1 MLSNIS
7 FTSILFNNIN
17 IEALK
22 MSEWLKKIKIRHAL
36 IAIIATSLLT
46 LSIAGTLLSNNAFT
60 KVSEQS
66 IESGLLPNQLA
77 KVAAQVRHQ
86 LSTPLVLSQSMSQ
99 NKFLIDWALA
109 GEPEEGQQQ
118 VIDFLAL
125 MQKENNALTVY
136 WVSNVSKNYITQEG
150 VIKTLDDQKDVW
162 FYNFL
167 AGDKPFE
174 IAFDEAEGNS
184 GLTAFVNYRVS
195 FEGRDLAVVGLGY
208 RVSQVSEDILSNKV
222 GEAGYVFVTDNA
234 GNVIVHPNLSSNESK
249 KLNQFDGFS
258 TVSSKL
264 LTSNSA
270 YVFDL
275 VTHKDIDYYVA
286 SIGLPEFNWKILA
299 MLPVDEPMSAVR
311 SALTQTAILNFIIA
325 IVFIL
330 LMIAVANRITR
341 PIVDIG
347 DRLLE
352 MAQHGGDLT
361 QKLDENQNNELG
373 LLAKGFN
380 AIIEKVRNI
389 MIDIKATENVM
400 ASSFELLNSMA
411 DEIDKNAKSQQLESD
426 SVATATT
433 EMNHSIQEVSNL
445 AGNTANKTEVTQTQ
459 VEEINQQVL
468 ETSKVMQQLDI
479 SNAAT
484 QEKIQALADQTQ
496 MISSVVETISSI
508 SEQTNLLALNAAIEA
523 ARAGEQGRGFAVV
536 ADEVRSLAGRT
547 KNSTGEIN
555 EVIEKLQKQAQE
567 TVLAMTE
574 NGQLAKEGLEKTN
587 VATSALNE
595 VVAEISEIANMNTSV
610 ATATN
615 EQSNVIGELNVNITR
630 IADMS
635 TRVAD
640 LSQETKSVLSELDE
654 QKIRL
659 EQLVAQFKTS

>member
-1 MLSNIS
+1 
-7 FTSILFNNIN
+7 
-17 IEALK
+17 
-22 MSEWLKKIKIRHAL
+22 MSEWLNKIKIRHAL
-36 IAIIATSLLT
+36 IAIIAISLLT

-109 GEPEEGQQQ
+109 GEPAEEQQQ
-118 VIDFLAL
+118 VIDFLTL
-125 MQKENNALTVY
+125 MQKENNALSVY
-136 WVSNVSKNYITQEG
+136 WVSNVSKNYITQGG
-150 VIKTLDDQKDVW
+150 VVRTLDEQKDTW

-167 AGDKPFE
+167 ASDKSFE
-174 IAFDEAEGNS
+174 IAFDDEQGKSE
-184 GLTAFVNYRVS
+184 LTAFVNYRVS

-208 RVSQVSEDILSNKV
+208 RVSQVSEGILSNKV
-222 GEAGYVFVTDNA
+222 GKSGYVFITDNS
-234 GNVIVHPNLSSNESK
+234 GSVIVHPTISSSESK
-249 KLNQFDGFS
+249 KLNEFDGFS
-258 TVSSKL
+258 SVANKL
-264 LTSNSA
+264 LTSNSS
-270 YVFDL
+270 YIFDN
-275 VTHKDIDYYVA
+275 VTYKNVDYYVA

-311 SALTQTAILNFIIA
+311 SALTQTALLNLVIA
-325 IVFIL
+325 IAFIL
-330 LMIAVANRITR
+330 LMISVANRITR
-341 PIVDIG
+341 PIIDIG
-347 DRLLE
+347 DRLLV

-361 QKLDENQNNELG
+361 QKLDESRNDELG

-380 AIIEKVRNI
+380 AIIEKVRII
-389 MIDIKATENVM
+389 MIDIKATEQVM
-400 ASSFELLNSMA
+400 ASSFELLNTMA
-411 DEIDKNAKSQQLESD
+411 DDVDESAKSQQLESD

-445 AGNTANKTEVTQTQ
+445 AGNTANKTEATQTQ
-459 VEEINQQVL
+459 VVDINQQVL
-468 ETSKVMQQLDI
+468 ETSNVMQQLDV
-479 SNAAT
+479 SNADT

-496 MISSVVETISSI
+496 MISSVVDTISSI

-547 KNSTGEIN
+547 KNSTQEIN

-567 TVLAMTE
+567 TVLAMTQ

-595 VVAEISEIANMNTSV
+595 VVGEIGEIADMNTSV
-610 ATATN
+610 ASATN

-635 TRVAD
+635 IKVAG
-640 LSQETKSVLSELDE
+640 LSQETKSVLAELDE
-654 QKIRL
+654 QKLRL
-659 EQLVAQFKTS
+659 EDLVAQFKTS

>member
-1 MLSNIS
+1 
-7 FTSILFNNIN
+7 
-17 IEALK
+17 

>member
-1 MLSNIS
+1 
-7 FTSILFNNIN
+7 
-17 IEALK
+17 

-36 IAIIATSLLT
+36 IAIIAVSLLT

-109 GEPEEGQQQ
+109 GEPVEGQQQ
-118 VIDFLAL
+118 IIDFLTL

-136 WVSNVSKNYITQEG
+136 WVSNVSKDYITQEG
-150 VIKTLDDQKDVW
+150 VIKTLDEQKDAW

-167 AGDKPFE
+167 ASDKPFE
-174 IAFDEAEGNS
+174 IAFDEAEGKA

-222 GEAGYVFVTDNA
+222 GETGYVFVTGNE
-234 GNVIVHPNLSSNESK
+234 GNVIVHPNISSSESK
-249 KLNQFDGFS
+249 KLNQFNGFS

-264 LTSNSA
+264 LTSNSS

-275 VTHKDIDYYVA
+275 VTHNNVDYYVA

-311 SALTQTAILNFIIA
+311 SALTQTAILNLVIA
-325 IVFIL
+325 IAFIL

-341 PIVDIG
+341 PIIDIG

-361 QKLDENQNNELG
+361 QKLDENRNDELG

-411 DEIDKNAKSQQLESD
+411 DDVDKNAKSQQLESD

-445 AGNTANKTEVTQTQ
+445 AGSTANKTEVTQTQ
-459 VEEINQQVL
+459 VEDINQQVL
-468 ETSKVMQQLDI
+468 ETSNVMQQLDV

-567 TVLAMTE
+567 TVLAMAE
-574 NGQLAKEGLEKTN
+574 NGQLAKDGLEKTN
-587 VATSALNE
+587 VATSALND
-595 VVAEISEIANMNTSV
+595 VVVEISEIANMNTSV

-635 TRVAD
+635 TKVAD
-640 LSQETKSVLSELDE
+640 LSQDTKSVLSELDE
-654 QKIRL
+654 QKVRL